1 MASFQALMARHCWK
15 LFHSLTSSHSGG
27 VVWCV
32 VASRGGGCF
41 REGVLSLNI
50 GGGDEIMT
58 KEQLLLY
65 CHSFH
70 IA

>member
-15 LFHSLTSSHSGG
+15 LFHSLTSSHGGG

-50 GGGDEIMT
+50 GVGGGMKYDQRSAIVI
-58 KEQLLLY
+58 L
-65 CHSFH
+65 SF
-70 IA
+70 IS